1 MARILLLYAKL
12 NRGVRY
18 VQGMNE
24 LCAPLYYLFAQD
36 PLNLQHAEAPR
47 QERPGVDSSIEA
59 QLISKRLRRMLAKAD
74 TFFCFSLLMSDM
86 RDTFVKTMDNEEGGM
101 MGRIDQFN
109 ELLKEKDPE
118 ARS

>member
-1 MARILLLYAKL
+1 SPKTTEGHYDVLARVLLLYAKL

-36 PLNLQHAEAPR
+36 PLHCRHAE
-47 QERPGVDSSIEA
+47 
-59 QLISKRLRRMLAKAD
+59 AD

-86 RDTFVKTMDNEEGGM
+86 RDAFVKTMDNEEGGM
-101 MGRIDQFN
+101 MGRIDKFS
-109 ELLKEKDPE
+109 ELLREKDE
-118 ARS
+118 EV